1 MPKDNE
7 NIQFFDDGPLVPTEP
22 HGFSPEQ
29 MVRCEECLRANPPTR
44 ASCLYCAAALPAG
57 ERVVDLRTPV
67 LRPIEESAEGYNN
80 ILLPKPPNSF
90 APEKLEEAA
99 VFLELSASDL
109 QRIIASGRALP
120 LARMATREEAGLVS
134 TKLESFGLEAIVVS
148 DAELG
153 LKDSPAV
160 YIRAAGID
168 ETGLALRQIGGEE
181 GIQVSWQQIVLLVSG
196 RFVTKRVESAE
207 RKGRRGEK
215 EIVEATELFADE
227 LVMDIYVED
236 RTENFRIAAN
246 NFDFSSLPGKGVV
259 AAENFSSLLKLIRD
273 HAAQAE
279 YDDLYLSIRQALNPV
294 WPSGQH
300 TESRGWRRESPG
312 KYNIEAVTESSNAN
326 QFTRYSRLRHL
337 LLKQAKIDR
346 LE

>member
-7 NIQFFDDGPLVPTEP
+7 NIQFLDNEPLVRTEP
-22 HGFSPEQ
+22 QGFSPEQ
-29 MVRCEECLRANPPTR
+29 MVRCDECLRANPPTR
-44 ASCLYCAAALPAG
+44 ASCLYCAAALPAS
-57 ERVVDLRTPV
+57 ERVADLRTPI

-80 ILLPKPPNSF
+80 ILLPKPANSL
-90 APEKLEEAA
+90 AQDKLEEAA
-99 VFLELSASDL
+99 VFLKLSSTDL
-109 QRIIASGRALP
+109 QRIIASGRPLP
-120 LARMATREEAGLVS
+120 LARLATREEAGLVNRR
-134 TKLESFGLEAIVVS
+134 LDSFGLDAIVVS
-148 DAELG
+148 DVELG

-160 YIRAAGID
+160 YIRAGGID
-168 ETGLALRQIGGEE
+168 ETDLTLRQIGGDE
-181 GIQVSWQQIVLLVSG
+181 GIQAPWKQIVLLVSG
-196 RFVTKRVESAE
+196 RFITRRVESAE

-236 RTENFRIAAN
+236 RAENFRIAAN
-246 NFDFSSLPGKGVV
+246 NFDFSSLAGKSLV
-259 AAENFSSLLKLIRD
+259 AAENFSTLLKLIRK
-273 HAAQAE
+273 HAPHAE
-279 YDDLYLSIRQALNPV
+279 YDDLYLSLRQALNPV

-337 LLKQAKIDR
+337 LLKQGK
-346 LE
+346 